1 MAAEWN
7 RRSARIGA
15 TSPRTANDAF
25 LLAFPSLFS
34 IINPI
39 GGALIFYGVTK
50 DFATA
55 DREKVA
61 ALVGLYSLLIMFGA
75 LWAGAY
81 VLRFF
86 GVSIDALRIAGGTV
100 IALSGFQLLTS
111 GDYHPD
117 QKGHEHAGEQGG
129 DGDPMQL
136 AFFPL
141 TLPFT
146 TGPGTIAVAITIGAE
161 RPSTSVGLIAF
172 FLGASV
178 AGVANAAIIWI
189 AYRFADRL
197 TELHGGNGAR
207 GDRAA
212 DRLPAHVHRRA
223 DPGHRD
229 RRPRGQMARCL
240 TARLQMAIHRQGAR
254 ASNAKRK
261 ESRNI
266 KQVRFISGLAE
277 VRARRIVGHELDRA
291 EPVGKMNGENRDQ
304 EHNDHRRRSEG
315 YESAREDQ

>member
-1 MAAEWN
+1 MEQILGVADW
-7 RRSARIGA
+7 A
-15 TSPRTANDAF
+15 TFAKTGNSAF

-50 DFATA
+50 DFSTA

-61 ALVGLYSLLIMFGA
+61 VLVGLYSLLIMFGA

-100 IALSGFQLLTS
+100 VALSGWRLLTS
-111 GDYHPD
+111 ADPHPD
-117 QKGHEHAGEQGG
+117 RKGHERAEREGGE
-129 DGDPMQL
+129 GDPMQL

-161 RPSTSVGLIAF
+161 RPSHSLGFAAF

-178 AGVANAAIIWI
+178 AAVANAGIIWI
-189 AYRFADRL
+189 FYRSADRL
-197 TELHGGNGAR
+197 TNFIGPTAQAVIVR
-207 GDRAA
+207 
-212 DRLPAHVHRRA
+212 
-223 DPGHRD
+223 
-229 RRPRGQMARCL
+229 L
-240 TARLQMAIHRQGAR
+240 TAFLLMCIGVQILMTAIGD
-254 ASNAKRK
+254 
-261 ESRNI
+261 
-266 KQVRFISGLAE
+266 L
-277 VRARRIVGHELDRA
+277 VGGWRVTL
-291 EPVGKMNGENRDQ
+291 
-304 EHNDHRRRSEG
+304 
-315 YESAREDQ
+315 

>member
-1 MAAEWN
+1 MGQILGVADW
-7 RRSARIGA
+7 GGFA
-15 TSPRTANDAF
+15 TTANSAF

-50 DFATA
+50 DFSTA

-100 IALSGFQLLTS
+100 VALSGWRLLTS
-111 GDYHPD
+111 NETHPD
-117 QKGHEHAGEQGG
+117 RKGHERAEAQGG
-129 DGDPMQL
+129 AGDPLQL

-146 TGPGTIAVAITIGAE
+146 TGPGTIAVAITVGAE
-161 RPSTSVGLIAF
+161 RPSAGGGFIAF

-178 AGVANAAIIWI
+178 AAVANAALIWI
-189 AYRFADRL
+189 LYRSADRL
-197 TELHGGNGAR
+197 TKFIGPTAQAVIVR
-207 GDRAA
+207 
-212 DRLPAHVHRRA
+212 
-223 DPGHRD
+223 
-229 RRPRGQMARCL
+229 L
-240 TARLQMAIHRQGAR
+240 TAFLLMCIGVQILVIAIGDLVTKWR
-254 ASNAKRK
+254 
-261 ESRNI
+261 
-266 KQVRFISGLAE
+266 V
-277 VRARRIVGHELDRA
+277 V
-291 EPVGKMNGENRDQ
+291 
-304 EHNDHRRRSEG
+304 
-315 YESAREDQ
+315 